1 MKSSKLNFVFILTFA
16 FALLVA
22 GHSNGGSIPDLWAE
36 TGQMS
41 LSGSCG
47 EQLFSAAAGSA
58 AQELNRAAHVVS
70 FSRKHLLDNIY
81 EYTAVLQV
89 GPGVFDKIGIHRVVK
104 ERIPWLPVS
113 TKHAVLMLHGDTS
126 NFESSFLGSTLSGA
140 VPRDQSA
147 AIYLAANNIDVWGM
161 DRRVTFVTDGT
172 TDFSFM
178 KSWNTALHLQ
188 DTRLVIKIARTARL
202 LTECGSDKL
211 ILLGH
216 SRGAQ
221 VTYAYANV
229 ETQLP
234 PHARDIKGIIP
245 IDLAYKAE
253 PGTPEQ
259 QAALDR
265 YAAYKTMYDAGVF
278 STNEGA
284 QSKYIAYLAA
294 TAPSGP
300 SPLIPGL
307 TNLQAAYLALSA
319 TYLTFA
325 PLSPPVP
332 FYHYNAGLFD
342 EYGIPTG
349 LQFTKPEYVMDIE
362 LLAPSFVTVAEQLDG
377 EALMSGVENTPYDD
391 HLAEITIPVMYV
403 GAAGGFGASGL
414 YTPTLLGSSDN
425 TPLIVRLYP
434 EGYEALDYGHA
445 DLLWADNALPLV
457 WTPVRDWIKSH

>member
-1 MKSSKLNFVFILTFA
+1 MKSSKLHFVFVLTFA

-22 GHSNGGSIPDLWAE
+22 GHSYDGFIPDLWAE
-36 TGQMS
+36 TGQ
-41 LSGSCG
+41 SCG
-47 EQLFSAAAGSA
+47 EHLFSAAAGSA
-58 AQELNRAAHVVS
+58 AQELSSAAHLVS
-70 FSRKHLLDNIY
+70 FSRKHLLDNVY
-81 EYTAVLQV
+81 QYTAVLQV

-104 ERIPWLPVS
+104 ERIPWLPVR
-113 TKHAVLMLHGDTS
+113 TKYAVVMLHGDTS

-140 VPRDQSA
+140 VPKDQSA
-147 AIYLAANNIDVWGM
+147 AIHLAMSGIDVWGM
-161 DRRVTFVTDGT
+161 DRRVTFVTDDT

-178 KSWNTALHLQ
+178 KNWDTALHLR
-188 DTRLVIKIARTARL
+188 DTRLAVKIARVARL
-202 LTECGSDKL
+202 LTGCGSGKV

-221 VTYAYANV
+221 VTFAYANM

-234 PHARDIKGIIP
+234 PHARDLNGIVP

-259 QAALDR
+259 QAALER
-265 YAAYKTMYDAGVF
+265 YTAYKNMYDAGVY

-294 TAPSGP
+294 TAPNDP

-319 TYLTFA
+319 TYLTSA

-332 FYHYNAGLFD
+332 FYHYLAGTFD
-342 EYGIPTG
+342 ENSIPTG
-349 LQFTKPEYVMDIE
+349 LQFANPNYVMEIAMS
-362 LLAPSFVTVAEQLDG
+362 APSFVGVVEQLDG
-377 EALMSGVENTPYDD
+377 EALMSGMDNTPYDD

-403 GAAGGFGASGL
+403 GTAGGFGVSGL
-414 YTPTLLGSSDN
+414 YTTTLLGSSDN

-457 WTPVRDWIKSH
+457 WTPIRDWIKNH